1 MLKKLFYPI
10 LLVLMF
16 PMLSPAT
23 VGDGHWLVQIPPKS
37 RQKQNPFKGNAEAI
51 AAGEKLFRANCS
63 KCHGMEAEGR
73 DPRLNLHTAR
83 IKKATPGELEW
94 LLTNGSMRAG
104 MPSWSRLPEGERWQI
119 VSYLKNLR

>member
-16 PMLSPAT
+16 PMFSPAT

-51 AAGEKLFRANCS
+51 AAG
-63 KCHGMEAEGR
+63 
-73 DPRLNLHTAR
+73 
-83 IKKATPGELEW
+83 
-94 LLTNGSMRAG
+94 
-104 MPSWSRLPEGERWQI
+104 
-119 VSYLKNLR
+119 